1 MGESVLKKDRNLLQ
15 KWQERL
21 RKARQEYQSALDK
34 MDDCQAL
41 YMGTHKIDKT
51 RGTTAKV
58 KPKDATTVRNV
69 VAEIVEAEVSSDIPT
84 PKVTPQHPEDEQL
97 AKTIED
103 YLRDE
108 LDRLP
113 FERINDQDERTT
125 PVHGGDLFLVEWDN
139 EERTHTT
146 RGALSVS
153 LLHPKQFIPQP
164 GVYEIPDMDYF
175 FIQLAQTKD
184 YIKKKYGVDV
194 STESEEE
201 PDARGFD
208 TSTVDDMVTENIGYF
223 RNKDGGIGRVAW
235 CNDILLEYMDDYQA
249 RRIKHCTKCGAE
261 MNGDTCP
268 YCGSDKGEDQVE
280 DKFPRTDE
288 NGIPMVK
295 IVEDIQLDEMG
306 MPYVTRREETEM
318 LPYYK
323 PDVYPVVLRRNVSAF
338 GSLMGISDVEMIRDQ
353 QMALNKLTSEV
364 DIKLLAGGSYVILPK
379 GVQVKRTDEQFK
391 TFEISNPQE
400 KTMIDVITLQ
410 PDISKD
416 MAYMQYTYQAMREQI
431 GITDS
436 FQGRAD
442 TTATSGTA
450 KEFSAAQAAGR
461 LESKR
466 VMKNAAYAD
475 LFEVMFKFLL
485 AYSDEP
491 RPMTYKDTDG
501 TQSYGVF
508 DKMAFLK
515 FDEAGEPYW
524 DDEFLFSVDQTAP
537 LAGNREALWQ
547 EARANLEKGCFGNPT
562 EYQTLVMFWTIMEGL
577 HYPLATEIK
586 QQMQQRLQ
594 EQQMMQQQAMQM
606 QAMQQRQNSMLTGG
620 VPNGMPGM

>member
-1 MGESVLKKDRNLLQ
+1 MKKDEAILQ
-15 KWQERL
+15 KWQTRL
-21 RKARQEYQSALDK
+21 QKARQEYQHALDK
-34 MDDCQAL
+34 MDESEAL
-41 YMGTHKIDKT
+41 YRGTHKIDRT
-51 RGTTAKV
+51 RGSTSKNN
-58 KPKDATTVRNV
+58 PKEATTVRNV
-69 VAEIVEAEVSSDIPT
+69 VAEIIEAEVSSDIPT
-84 PKVTPQHPEDEQL
+84 PKVTPQHQEDEQL

-108 LDRLP
+108 IDRLP

-139 EERTHTT
+139 TAMTHTT

-153 LLHPKQFIPQP
+153 LLHPRQFIPQP

-184 YIKKKYGVDV
+184 CIKNKYGVDV
-194 STESEEE
+194 STESEEQ

-208 TSTVDDMVTENIGYF
+208 MPTVDDMVTENIGYF
-223 RNKDGGIGRVAW
+223 RNRDGGIGRVAW
-235 CNDILLEYMDDYQA
+235 CNDILLEYMEDYQA
-249 RRIKHCTKCGAE
+249 RRIKRCSKCGME
-261 MNGDTCP
+261 MQGDTCP
-268 YCGSDKGEDQVE
+268 YCGNAKSEDSVE
-280 DKFPRTDE
+280 NSFPRTDE
-288 NGIPMVK
+288 SGIPMTR
-295 IVEDIQLDEMG
+295 ITEEITLDEMG
-306 MPYVTRREETEM
+306 NPIVTQREEQEM
-318 LPYYK
+318 IPYYK
-323 PDVYPVVLRRNVSAF
+323 PDVYPVVLRRNVSCF
-338 GSLMGISDVEMIRDQ
+338 GSLMGVSDVEMIRDQ

-364 DIKLLAGGSYVILPK
+364 DIKLLAGGSYVVLPK

-391 TFEISNPQE
+391 VYEITSPEQ
-400 KTMIDVITLQ
+400 KAMLDVITLQ
-410 PDISKD
+410 PNISQD
-416 MAYMQYTYQAMREQI
+416 MSYMQYTYQAMREQI

-442 TTATSGTA
+442 RTATSGTA

-547 EARANLEKGCFGNPT
+547 EARGNLEKGCFGNPQD
-562 EYQTLVMFWTIMEGL
+562 YQTLVMFWTIMEGL

-586 QQMQQRLQ
+586 QQMQKRLE

-606 QAMQQRQNSMLTGG
+606 QAMQQLQQRGQM
-620 VPNGMPGM
+620 VNGMPGM

>member
-1 MGESVLKKDRNLLQ
+1 MKKDEAILQ
-15 KWQERL
+15 KWQTRL
-21 RKARQEYQSALDK
+21 QKARQEYQHALDK
-34 MDDCQAL
+34 MDESEAL
-41 YMGTHKIDKT
+41 YRGTHKIDRT
-51 RGTTAKV
+51 RGSTSKNE
-58 KPKDATTVRNV
+58 PKDATTVRNV
-69 VAEIVEAEVSSDIPT
+69 VAEIIEAEVSSDIPT
-84 PKVTPQHPEDEQL
+84 PKVTPQHQEDEQL

-108 LDRLP
+108 IDRLP

-139 EERTHTT
+139 TAMTHTT

-184 YIKKKYGVDV
+184 YIKNKYGVDV
-194 STESEEE
+194 STESEEQ

-208 TSTVDDMVTENIGYF
+208 KPTVDDLVTENIGYF
-223 RNKDGGIGRVAW
+223 KNKDGGIGRVAW
-235 CNDILLEYMDDYQA
+235 CNDILLEYMEDYQA
-249 RRIKHCTKCGAE
+249 RRIKRCSKCGME
-261 MNGDTCP
+261 MQGDTCP
-268 YCGSDKGEDQVE
+268 YCGNAKSEDSVE
-280 DKFPRTDE
+280 SAFPRTDE
-288 NGIPMVK
+288 SGIPMTRV
-295 IVEDIQLDEMG
+295 IEEITLDEMG
-306 MPYVTRREETEM
+306 NPIVTQREEQEM
-318 LPYYK
+318 IPYYK
-323 PDVYPVVLRRNVSAF
+323 PDVYPVVLRRNVSCF
-338 GSLMGISDVEMIRDQ
+338 GSLMGVSDVEMIRDQ

-364 DIKLLAGGSYVILPK
+364 DIKLLAGGSYVVLPK

-391 TFEISNPQE
+391 VYEITSPEQ
-400 KTMIDVITLQ
+400 KAMLDVITLQ
-410 PDISKD
+410 PNISQD
-416 MAYMQYTYQAMREQI
+416 MSYMQYTYQAMREQI

-442 TTATSGTA
+442 RTATSGTA

-491 RPMTYKDTDG
+491 RPMTFKDTDG
-501 TQSYGVF
+501 TPQYGTF
-508 DKMAFLK
+508 DKMQFLK
-515 FDEAGEPYW
+515 FDDAGEPYW

-547 EARANLEKGCFGNPT
+547 EARGNLEKGCFGNPQD
-562 EYQTLVMFWTIMEGL
+562 YQTLVMFWTIMEGL

-586 QQMQQRLQ
+586 QQMQRRLE

-606 QAMQQRQNSMLTGG
+606 QAMQQLQQRGQM
-620 VPNGMPGM
+620 VNGMPGM

>member
-1 MGESVLKKDRNLLQ
+1 MKKDEAILQ
-15 KWQERL
+15 KWQTRL
-21 RKARQEYQSALDK
+21 QKARQEYQHAFDK
-34 MDDCQAL
+34 MDESEAL
-41 YMGTHKIDKT
+41 YRGTHKIDRT
-51 RGTTAKV
+51 RGSTSKNE
-58 KPKDATTVRNV
+58 PKDATTVRNV
-69 VAEIVEAEVSSDIPT
+69 VAEIIEAEVSSDIPT
-84 PKVTPQHPEDEQL
+84 PKVTPQHQEDEQL

-108 LDRLP
+108 IDRLP

-139 EERTHTT
+139 TAMTHTT

-184 YIKKKYGVDV
+184 YIRNKYGVDV
-194 STESEEE
+194 STESEEQ

-208 TSTVDDMVTENIGYF
+208 MPTVDDLVTENIGYF
-223 RNKDGGIGRVAW
+223 KNKDGGIGRVAW
-235 CNDILLEYMDDYQA
+235 CNDILLEYMEDYQA
-249 RRIKHCTKCGAE
+249 RRIKRCSKCGME
-261 MNGDTCP
+261 MQGDTCP
-268 YCGSDKGEDQVE
+268 YCESTKSRDSVE
-280 DKFPRTDE
+280 DSFPRTDE
-288 NGIPMVK
+288 NGIPMTRITQEV
-295 IVEDIQLDEMG
+295 VLDEMG
-306 MPYVTRREETEM
+306 NPSVIEHTENEM
-318 LPYYK
+318 IPYYK
-323 PDVYPVVLRRNVSAF
+323 PDVYPVVLRRNVSCF
-338 GSLMGISDVEMIRDQ
+338 GSLMGVSDVEMIRDQ

-364 DIKLLAGGSYVILPK
+364 DIKLLAGGSYVVLPK

-391 TFEISNPQE
+391 VYEITSPEQ
-400 KTMIDVITLQ
+400 KAMLDVITLQ
-410 PDISKD
+410 PNISQD
-416 MAYMQYTYQAMREQI
+416 MSYMQYTYQAMREQI

-442 TTATSGTA
+442 RTATSGTA

-501 TQSYGVF
+501 TPQYGMF
-508 DKMAFLK
+508 DKMQFLK
-515 FDEAGEPYW
+515 FDDAGEPYW

-547 EARANLEKGCFGNPT
+547 EARGNLEKGCFGNPT
-562 EYQTLVMFWTIMEGL
+562 DYQTLVMFWTIMEGL

-586 QQMQQRLQ
+586 QQMQKRLE

-606 QAMQQRQNSMLTGG
+606 QAMQQLQQRGQM
-620 VPNGMPGM
+620 VNGMPGM

>member
-1 MGESVLKKDRNLLQ
+1 MKKDEAILQ
-15 KWQERL
+15 KWQTRL
-21 RKARQEYQSALDK
+21 QKARQEYQHALDK
-34 MDDCQAL
+34 MDESEAL
-41 YMGTHKIDKT
+41 YRGTHKIDRT
-51 RGTTAKV
+51 RGSTSKNN
-58 KPKDATTVRNV
+58 PKEATTVRNV
-69 VAEIVEAEVSSDIPT
+69 VAEIIEAEVSSDIPT
-84 PKVTPQHPEDEQL
+84 PKVTPQHQEDEQL

-108 LDRLP
+108 IDRLP

-139 EERTHTT
+139 TAMTHTT

-153 LLHPKQFIPQP
+153 LLHPRQFIPQP

-184 YIKKKYGVDV
+184 YIRNKYGVDV
-194 STESEEE
+194 STESEEQ

-208 TSTVDDMVTENIGYF
+208 KPTVDDLVTENIGYF
-223 RNKDGGIGRVAW
+223 KNKDGGIGRVAW
-235 CNDILLEYMDDYQA
+235 CNDILLEYMEDYQA
-249 RRIKHCTKCGAE
+249 RRIKRCSKCGME
-261 MNGDTCP
+261 MQGDTCP
-268 YCGSDKGEDQVE
+268 YCGNAKSEDSVE
-280 DKFPRTDE
+280 NSFPRTDE
-288 NGIPMVK
+288 SGIPMTRV
-295 IVEDIQLDEMG
+295 IEEITLDEMG
-306 MPYVTRREETEM
+306 NPIVTQREEQEM
-318 LPYYK
+318 IPYYK
-323 PDVYPVVLRRNVSAF
+323 PDVYPVVLRRNVSCF
-338 GSLMGISDVEMIRDQ
+338 GSLMGVSDVEMIRDQ

-364 DIKLLAGGSYVILPK
+364 DIKLLAGGSYVVLPK

-391 TFEISNPQE
+391 VYEITSPEQ
-400 KTMIDVITLQ
+400 KAMLDVITLQ
-410 PDISKD
+410 PNISQD
-416 MAYMQYTYQAMREQI
+416 MSYMQYTYQAMREQI

-442 TTATSGTA
+442 RTATSGTA

-491 RPMTYKDTDG
+491 RPMTFKDTDG
-501 TQSYGVF
+501 TPQYGMF
-508 DKMAFLK
+508 DKMQFLK

-547 EARANLEKGCFGNPT
+547 EARGNLEKGCFGNPQD
-562 EYQTLVMFWTIMEGL
+562 YQTLVMFWTIMEGL

-586 QQMQQRLQ
+586 QQMQRRLE

-606 QAMQQRQNSMLTGG
+606 QAMQQLQQRGQM
-620 VPNGMPGM
+620 VNGMPGM

>member
-1 MGESVLKKDRNLLQ
+1 MKKDEAILKKWQDRLQ
-15 KWQERL
+15 
-21 RKARQEYQSALDK
+21 KARQEYQHALDK
-34 MDDCQAL
+34 MDESERL
-41 YMGTHKIDKT
+41 YRGTHKID
-51 RGTTAKV
+51 RV
-58 KPKDATTVRNV
+58 KGGKLDPKDATTVRNV
-69 VAEIVEAEVSSDIPT
+69 VAEIIEAEVSSDIPT
-84 PKVTPQHPEDEQL
+84 PKVTPQHQEDEQL
-97 AKTIED
+97 AKIIED

-108 LDRLP
+108 IDRLP

-139 EERTHTT
+139 TAMTHTT

-194 STESEEE
+194 STESEEQ

-208 TSTVDDMVTENIGYF
+208 KPTVDDLVTENIGYF
-223 RNKDGGIGRVAW
+223 KNKNGGIGCVAW
-235 CNDILLEYMDDYQA
+235 CNDILLEYMEDYQA
-249 RRIKHCTKCGAE
+249 RRIKRCAKCGME
-261 MNGDTCP
+261 MQGDACA
-268 YCGSDKGEDQVE
+268 YCGSTKCEDSE
-280 DKFPRTDE
+280 EKSFPRTDE
-288 NGIPMVK
+288 SGIPMTR
-295 IVEDIQLDEMG
+295 IVEEIQLDEMG
-306 MPYVTRREETEM
+306 NPIVMQREEQEM
-318 LPYYK
+318 IPYYK
-323 PDVYPVVLRRNVSAF
+323 PDVYPVVLRRNVSCF

-364 DIKLLAGGSYVILPK
+364 DIKLLAGGSYVVLPK

-391 TFEISNPQE
+391 VLEVTDPQQ
-400 KTMIDVITLQ
+400 KTMVDVITLQ

-442 TTATSGTA
+442 RTATSGTA

-491 RPMTYKDTDG
+491 RPMTFKDTDG
-501 TQSYGVF
+501 TPQYGVF
-508 DKMAFLK
+508 DKMQFLK
-515 FDEAGEPYW
+515 FDDAGEPYW

-547 EARANLEKGCFGNPT
+547 EARGNLEKGCFGNPT
-562 EYQTLVMFWTIMEGL
+562 DYQTLVMFWTIMEGL

-586 QQMQQRLQ
+586 QQMQKRLE
-594 EQQMMQQQAMQM
+594 EQQMMQQQQM
-606 QAMQQRQNSMLTGG
+606 QQQMLGQIQQQAQQDAQRAVMQ
-620 VPNGMPGM
+620 NGMPGM

>member
-1 MGESVLKKDRNLLQ
+1 MKQNEAILQ
-15 KWQERL
+15 KWQTRL
-21 RKARQEYQSALDK
+21 QKARQEYQHALDK
-34 MDDCQAL
+34 MDESEAL
-41 YMGTHKIDKT
+41 YRGTHKIDRT
-51 RGTTAKV
+51 RGSTSKNE
-58 KPKDATTVRNV
+58 PKDATTVRNV
-69 VAEIVEAEVSSDIPT
+69 VAEIIEAEVSSDIPT
-84 PKVTPQHPEDEQL
+84 PKVTPQHQEDEQL

-108 LDRLP
+108 IDRLP

-139 EERTHTT
+139 TAMTHTT

-194 STESEEE
+194 STESEEQ

-208 TSTVDDMVTENIGYF
+208 MPTVDDLVTENIGYF
-223 RNKDGGIGRVAW
+223 KNKDGGIGRVAW
-235 CNDILLEYMDDYQA
+235 CNDILLEYMEDYQA
-249 RRIKHCTKCGAE
+249 RRIKRCSKCGME
-261 MNGDTCP
+261 MQGDTCP
-268 YCGSDKGEDQVE
+268 YCGNAKSEDSVE
-280 DKFPRTDE
+280 SAFPRTDE
-288 NGIPMVK
+288 SGIPMTR
-295 IVEDIQLDEMG
+295 ITEEITLDEMG
-306 MPYVTRREETEM
+306 NPIVTQREEQEM
-318 LPYYK
+318 IPYYK
-323 PDVYPVVLRRNVSAF
+323 PDVYPVVLRRNVSCF
-338 GSLMGISDVEMIRDQ
+338 GSLMGVSDVEMIRDQ

-364 DIKLLAGGSYVILPK
+364 DIKLLAGGSYVVLPK

-391 TFEISNPQE
+391 VYEITSPEQ
-400 KTMIDVITLQ
+400 KAMLDVITLQ
-410 PDISKD
+410 PNISQD
-416 MAYMQYTYQAMREQI
+416 MSYMQYTYQAMREQI

-442 TTATSGTA
+442 RTATSGTA

-491 RPMTYKDTDG
+491 RPMTFKDTDG
-501 TQSYGVF
+501 TPQYGTF
-508 DKMAFLK
+508 DKMQFLK
-515 FDEAGEPYW
+515 FDDAGEPYW

-547 EARANLEKGCFGNPT
+547 EARGNLEKGCFGNPQD
-562 EYQTLVMFWTIMEGL
+562 YQTLVMFWTIMEGL

-586 QQMQQRLQ
+586 QQMQKRLE

-606 QAMQQRQNSMLTGG
+606 QAMQQRGQM
-620 VPNGMPGM
+620 VNGMPGM

>member
-1 MGESVLKKDRNLLQ
+1 MKKDEAILQ
-15 KWQERL
+15 KWQTRL
-21 RKARQEYQSALDK
+21 QKARQEYQHALDK
-34 MDDCQAL
+34 MDESEAL
-41 YMGTHKIDKT
+41 YRGTHKIDRT
-51 RGTTAKV
+51 RGSTSKNN
-58 KPKDATTVRNV
+58 PKEATTVRNV
-69 VAEIVEAEVSSDIPT
+69 VAEIIEAEVSSDIPT
-84 PKVTPQHPEDEQL
+84 PKVTPQHQEDEQL

-108 LDRLP
+108 IDRLP

-139 EERTHTT
+139 TAMTHTT

-184 YIKKKYGVDV
+184 YIKSKYGVDV
-194 STESEEE
+194 STESEEQ

-208 TSTVDDMVTENIGYF
+208 MPTVDDLVTENIGYF
-223 RNKDGGIGRVAW
+223 KNKDGGIGRVAW
-235 CNDILLEYMDDYQA
+235 CNDILLEYMEDYQA
-249 RRIKHCTKCGAE
+249 RRIKRCTKCGAE
-261 MNGDTCP
+261 MQGDTCS
-268 YCGSDKGEDQVE
+268 YCGNAKSEDSVE
-280 DKFPRTDE
+280 STFPRTDE
-288 NGIPMVK
+288 NGIPMTRITQEV
-295 IVEDIQLDEMG
+295 VLDEMG
-306 MPYVTRREETEM
+306 NPSVIEHTENEM
-318 LPYYK
+318 IPYYK
-323 PDVYPVVLRRNVSAF
+323 PDVYPVVLRRNVSCF
-338 GSLMGISDVEMIRDQ
+338 GSLMGVSDVEMIRDQ

-364 DIKLLAGGSYVILPK
+364 DIKLLAGGSYVVLPK

-391 TFEISNPQE
+391 VYEITSPEQ
-400 KTMIDVITLQ
+400 KAMLDVITLQ
-410 PDISKD
+410 PNISQD
-416 MAYMQYTYQAMREQI
+416 MSYMQYTYQAMREQI

-442 TTATSGTA
+442 RTATSGTA

-491 RPMTYKDTDG
+491 RPMTFKDADG
-501 TQSYGVF
+501 TPQYGTF
-508 DKMAFLK
+508 DKMQFLK
-515 FDEAGEPYW
+515 FDDAGEPYW

-547 EARANLEKGCFGNPT
+547 EARGNLEKGCFGNPQD
-562 EYQTLVMFWTIMEGL
+562 YQTLVMFWTIMEGL

-586 QQMQQRLQ
+586 QQMQRRLE

-606 QAMQQRQNSMLTGG
+606 QAMQQLQQRGQM
-620 VPNGMPGM
+620 VNGMPGM

>member
-1 MGESVLKKDRNLLQ
+1 MKKDEAILQ
-15 KWQERL
+15 KWQTRL
-21 RKARQEYQSALDK
+21 QKARQEYQHALDK
-34 MDDCQAL
+34 MDESEAL
-41 YMGTHKIDKT
+41 YRGTHKIDRT
-51 RGTTAKV
+51 RGSTSKNE
-58 KPKDATTVRNV
+58 PKDATTVRNV
-69 VAEIVEAEVSSDIPT
+69 VAEIIEAEVSSDIPT
-84 PKVTPQHPEDEQL
+84 PKVTPQHQEDEQL

-108 LDRLP
+108 IDRLP

-139 EERTHTT
+139 TAMTHTT

-184 YIKKKYGVDV
+184 YIKNKYGVDV
-194 STESEEE
+194 STESEEQ

-208 TSTVDDMVTENIGYF
+208 KPTVDDLVTENIGYF

-235 CNDILLEYMDDYQA
+235 CNDILLEYMEDYQA
-249 RRIKHCTKCGAE
+249 RRIKRCNKCGME
-261 MNGDTCP
+261 MQGDTCP
-268 YCGSDKGEDQVE
+268 YCGNAKSEDSVE
-280 DKFPRTDE
+280 SAFPRTDE
-288 NGIPMVK
+288 SGIPMTR
-295 IVEDIQLDEMG
+295 ITEEITLDEMG
-306 MPYVTRREETEM
+306 NPIVTQREEQEM
-318 LPYYK
+318 IPYYK
-323 PDVYPVVLRRNVSAF
+323 PDVYPVVLRRNVSCF
-338 GSLMGISDVEMIRDQ
+338 GSLMGVSDVEMIRDQ

-364 DIKLLAGGSYVILPK
+364 DIKLLAGGSYVVLPK

-391 TFEISNPQE
+391 VYEITSPEQ
-400 KTMIDVITLQ
+400 KAMLDVITLQ
-410 PDISKD
+410 PNISQD
-416 MAYMQYTYQAMREQI
+416 MSYMQYTYQAMREQI

-442 TTATSGTA
+442 RTATSGTA

-491 RPMTYKDTDG
+491 RPMTFKDTDG
-501 TQSYGVF
+501 TPQYGTF
-508 DKMAFLK
+508 DKMQFLK
-515 FDEAGEPYW
+515 FDDAGEPYW

-547 EARANLEKGCFGNPT
+547 EARGNLEKGCFGNPT
-562 EYQTLVMFWTIMEGL
+562 DYQTLVMFWTIMEGL

-586 QQMQQRLQ
+586 QQMQKRLE

-606 QAMQQRQNSMLTGG
+606 QAMQQLQQRGQM
-620 VPNGMPGM
+620 VNGMPGM

>member
-1 MGESVLKKDRNLLQ
+1 MKKDEAILQ
-15 KWQERL
+15 KWQTRL
-21 RKARQEYQSALDK
+21 QKARQEYQHALDK
-34 MDDCQAL
+34 MDESEAL
-41 YMGTHKIDKT
+41 YRGTHKIDRVKGSKT
-51 RGTTAKV
+51 D
-58 KPKDATTVRNV
+58 PKDATTVRNV
-69 VAEIVEAEVSSDIPT
+69 VAEIIEAEVSSDIPT
-84 PKVTPQHPEDEQL
+84 PKVTPQHQEDEQL
-97 AKTIED
+97 AKIIED

-108 LDRLP
+108 IDRLP
-113 FERINDQDERTT
+113 FERINDKDERTT

-139 EERTHTT
+139 TAMTHTT

-184 YIKKKYGVDV
+184 YIKSKYGVDV

-208 TSTVDDMVTENIGYF
+208 MPTVDDLVTENIGYF
-223 RNKDGGIGRVAW
+223 KNRDGGIGRVSW
-235 CNDILLEYMDDYQA
+235 CNDILLEYMEDYQA
-249 RRIKHCTKCGAE
+249 RRIKRCTKCGAE
-261 MNGDTCP
+261 MQGDTCP
-268 YCGSDKGEDQVE
+268 YCGNTKSEDSVE
-280 DKFPRTDE
+280 STFPRTDE
-288 NGIPMVK
+288 SGIPMTRITQEV
-295 IVEDIQLDEMG
+295 VLDEMG
-306 MPYVTRREETEM
+306 NPSVIEHTETEM
-318 LPYYK
+318 IPYYK
-323 PDVYPVVLRRNVSAF
+323 PDVYPVVLRRNVSCF
-338 GSLMGISDVEMIRDQ
+338 GSLMGVSDVEMIRDQ

-364 DIKLLAGGSYVILPK
+364 DIKLLAGGSYVVLPK

-391 TFEISNPQE
+391 VLEVTDPQQ
-400 KTMIDVITLQ
+400 KTMVDVITLQ

-442 TTATSGTA
+442 RTATSGTA

-491 RPMTYKDTDG
+491 RPMTFKDTDG
-501 TQSYGVF
+501 TPQYGVF
-508 DKMAFLK
+508 DKMQFLK
-515 FDEAGEPYW
+515 FDDAGEPYW

-547 EARANLEKGCFGNPT
+547 EARGNLEKGCFGNPT
-562 EYQTLVMFWTIMEGL
+562 DYQTLVMFWTIMEGL

-586 QQMQQRLQ
+586 QQMQKRLE
-594 EQQMMQQQAMQM
+594 EQQMMQQQQM
-606 QAMQQRQNSMLTGG
+606 QQQMLGQIQQQAQQDAQRAVMQ
-620 VPNGMPGM
+620 NGMPGM

>member
-1 MGESVLKKDRNLLQ
+1 MKKDEAILKKWQDRLQ
-15 KWQERL
+15 
-21 RKARQEYQSALDK
+21 KARQEYQHALDK
-34 MDDCQAL
+34 MNESEAL
-41 YMGTHKIDKT
+41 YRGTHKIDRVKGSKT
-51 RGTTAKV
+51 D
-58 KPKDATTVRNV
+58 PKDATTVRNV
-69 VAEIVEAEVSSDIPT
+69 VAEIIEAEVSSDIPT
-84 PKVTPQHPEDEQL
+84 PKVTPQHQEDEQL
-97 AKTIED
+97 AKIIED

-139 EERTHTT
+139 TAMTHTT

-164 GVYEIPDMDYF
+164 GVYDIPDMDYF

-184 YIKKKYGVDV
+184 YIYKKYGKDV

-208 TSTVDDMVTENIGYF
+208 KPTVDDLVTENIGYF
-223 RNKDGGIGRVAW
+223 KNRDGGIGRVSW
-235 CNDILLEYMDDYQA
+235 CNDILLEYMEDYQA
-249 RRIKHCTKCGAE
+249 RRIKRCSKCGME
-261 MNGDTCP
+261 MQGDACA
-268 YCGSDKGEDQVE
+268 YCGSTKGEDSE
-280 DKFPRTDE
+280 EKSFPRTDE
-288 NGIPMVK
+288 NGIPVTR
-295 IVEDIQLDEMG
+295 IVEEIQLDEMG
-306 MPYVTRREETEM
+306 NPIVTQREEQEM
-318 LPYYK
+318 IPYYK

-364 DIKLLAGGSYVILPK
+364 DIKLLAGGSYVVLPK

-391 TFEISNPQE
+391 VLEVTDPQQ
-400 KTMIDVITLQ
+400 KTMVDVITLQ

-442 TTATSGTA
+442 RTATSGTA

-491 RPMTYKDTDG
+491 RPMTFKDTDG
-501 TQSYGVF
+501 TPQYGVF
-508 DKMAFLK
+508 DKMQFLK
-515 FDEAGEPYW
+515 FDDAGEPYW

-547 EARANLEKGCFGNPT
+547 EARGNLEKGCFGNPAD
-562 EYQTLVMFWTIMEGL
+562 YQTLVMFWTIMEGL

-586 QQMQQRLQ
+586 QQMQKRLE
-594 EQQMMQQQAMQM
+594 EQQMMQQQQM
-606 QAMQQRQNSMLTGG
+606 QQQAQQDAQRAVMQ
-620 VPNGMPGM
+620 NGMPGM

>member
-1 MGESVLKKDRNLLQ
+1 MKQDEARLQ
-15 KWQERL
+15 KWQTRL
-21 RKARQEYQSALDK
+21 QKARQEYQAALDK
-34 MDDCQAL
+34 MDESESL
-41 YMGTHKIDKT
+41 YRGTHKIDRVK
-51 RGTTAKV
+51 GSKV
-58 KPKDATTVRNV
+58 NPKDASTVRNV
-69 VAEIVEAEVSSDIPT
+69 VAEIIEAEVSSDIPT
-84 PKVTPQHPEDEQL
+84 PKVTAQYQEDEQL

-108 LDRLP
+108 IDRLP

-139 EERTHTT
+139 GAGTHTT
-146 RGALSVS
+146 KGELTVS

-175 FIQLAQTKD
+175 FIQLAQTKE
-184 YIKKKYGVDV
+184 YIKDKYGVDV

-208 TSTVDDMVTENIGYF
+208 MPTVDDLVTENIGYF
-223 RNKDGGIGRVAW
+223 KNKNGGIGRISW
-235 CNDILLEYMDDYQA
+235 CNDILLEYMEDYQA
-249 RRIKHCTKCGAE
+249 RRIKRCSKCGAE
-261 MNGDTCP
+261 MQGDTCQ
-268 YCGSDKGEDQVE
+268 YCGSTKAEDSVE
-280 DKFPRTDE
+280 NSFPQTDE
-288 NGIPMVK
+288 DGIPMTR
-295 IVEDIQLDEMG
+295 IVEDITLDEMG
-306 MPYVTRREETEM
+306 NPIVTQREENIM
-318 LPYYK
+318 IPYYK
-323 PDVYPVVLRRNVSAF
+323 PDVYPVVLRRNVSCF
-338 GSLMGISDVEMIRDQ
+338 GALMGISDVEMIRDQ

-364 DIKLLAGGSYVILPK
+364 DIKLLAGGSYVTLPR

-391 TFEISNPQE
+391 VFEINDPGQ
-400 KTMIDVITLQ
+400 KAMIDVITLQ

-416 MAYMQYTYQAMREQI
+416 LTYMQYTYQAMREQI

-501 TQSYGVF
+501 TPQYGMF
-508 DKMAFLK
+508 NKMDFLK
-515 FDEAGEPYW
+515 FDAAGEPYW

-547 EARANLEKGCFGNPT
+547 EARGNLEKGCFGNPQD
-562 EYQTLVMFWTIMEGL
+562 YQTLVMFWTIMEGL

-586 QQMQQRLQ
+586 QQMQKRLE

-606 QAMQQRQNSMLTGG
+606 QAMQQLQQRGQM
-620 VPNGMPGM
+620 VNGMPGM

>member
-1 MGESVLKKDRNLLQ
+1 MKKDEAILKKWQDRLQ
-15 KWQERL
+15 
-21 RKARQEYQSALDK
+21 KARQEYQHALDK
-34 MDDCQAL
+34 MDESEAL
-41 YMGTHKIDKT
+41 YRGTHKIDRT
-51 RGTTAKV
+51 RGSTSKNE
-58 KPKDATTVRNV
+58 PKDATTVRNV
-69 VAEIVEAEVSSDIPT
+69 VAEIIEAEVSSDIPT
-84 PKVTPQHPEDEQL
+84 PKVTPQHQEDEQL

-108 LDRLP
+108 IDRLP

-139 EERTHTT
+139 TAMTHTT

-175 FIQLAQTKD
+175 FVQLAQTKD

-194 STESEEE
+194 STESEEQ

-208 TSTVDDMVTENIGYF
+208 MPTVDDLVTENIGYF
-223 RNKDGGIGRVAW
+223 KNKDGGIGRVAW
-235 CNDILLEYMDDYQA
+235 CNDILLEYMEDYQA
-249 RRIKHCTKCGAE
+249 RRIKRCAKCGAE
-261 MNGDTCP
+261 MQGDTCS
-268 YCGSDKGEDQVE
+268 YCGNAKSEDSVE
-280 DKFPRTDE
+280 STFPRTDE
-288 NGIPMVK
+288 NGIPVTR
-295 IVEDIQLDEMG
+295 ITQEVVLDEMG
-306 MPYVTRREETEM
+306 NPSVIEHTENEM
-318 LPYYK
+318 IPYYK
-323 PDVYPVVLRRNVSAF
+323 PDVYPVVLRRNVSCF
-338 GSLMGISDVEMIRDQ
+338 GSLMGVSDVEMIRDQ
-353 QMALNKLTSEV
+353 QVALNKLTSEV
-364 DIKLLAGGSYVILPK
+364 DIKLLAGGSYVVLPK

-391 TFEISNPQE
+391 VYEITSPEQ
-400 KTMIDVITLQ
+400 KAMLDVITLQ
-410 PDISKD
+410 PNISQD
-416 MAYMQYTYQAMREQI
+416 MSYMQYTYQAMREQI

-442 TTATSGTA
+442 RTATSGTA

-491 RPMTYKDTDG
+491 RPMTFKDTDG
-501 TQSYGVF
+501 TPQYGMF
-508 DKMAFLK
+508 DKMQFLK

-547 EARANLEKGCFGNPT
+547 EARGNLEKGCFGNPQD
-562 EYQTLVMFWTIMEGL
+562 YQTLVMFWTIMEGL

-586 QQMQQRLQ
+586 QQMQRRLE

-606 QAMQQRQNSMLTGG
+606 QMQQRAMGG

>member
-1 MGESVLKKDRNLLQ
+1 MKKDEAILQ
-15 KWQERL
+15 KWQTRL
-21 RKARQEYQSALDK
+21 QKARQEYQHALDK
-34 MDDCQAL
+34 MDESEAL
-41 YMGTHKIDKT
+41 YRGTHKIDRT
-51 RGTTAKV
+51 RGSTSKNE
-58 KPKDATTVRNV
+58 PKDATTVRNV
-69 VAEIVEAEVSSDIPT
+69 VAEIIEAEVSSDIPT
-84 PKVTPQHPEDEQL
+84 PKVTPQHQEDEQL

-108 LDRLP
+108 IDRLP

-139 EERTHTT
+139 TAMTHTT

-175 FIQLAQTKD
+175 FVQLAQTKD

-194 STESEEE
+194 STESEEQ

-208 TSTVDDMVTENIGYF
+208 MPTVDDLVTENIGYF
-223 RNKDGGIGRVAW
+223 KNKDGGIGRVAW
-235 CNDILLEYMDDYQA
+235 CNDILLEYMEDYQA
-249 RRIKHCTKCGAE
+249 RRIKRCAKCGAE
-261 MNGDTCP
+261 MQGDTCS
-268 YCGSDKGEDQVE
+268 YCGNAKSEDSVE
-280 DKFPRTDE
+280 STFPRTDE
-288 NGIPMVK
+288 NGIPVTR
-295 IVEDIQLDEMG
+295 ITQEVVLDEMG
-306 MPYVTRREETEM
+306 NPSVIEHTENEM
-318 LPYYK
+318 IPYYK
-323 PDVYPVVLRRNVSAF
+323 PDVYPVVLRRNVSCF
-338 GSLMGISDVEMIRDQ
+338 GSLMGVSDVEMIRDQ
-353 QMALNKLTSEV
+353 QVALNKLTSEV
-364 DIKLLAGGSYVILPK
+364 DIKLLAGGSYVVLPK

-391 TFEISNPQE
+391 VYEITSPEQ
-400 KTMIDVITLQ
+400 KAMLDVITLQ
-410 PDISKD
+410 PNISQD
-416 MAYMQYTYQAMREQI
+416 MSYMQYTYQAMREQI

-442 TTATSGTA
+442 RTATSGTA

-491 RPMTYKDTDG
+491 RPMTFKDTDG
-501 TQSYGVF
+501 TPQYGMF
-508 DKMAFLK
+508 DKMQFLK

-547 EARANLEKGCFGNPT
+547 EARGNLEKGCFGNPQD
-562 EYQTLVMFWTIMEGL
+562 YQTLVMFWTIMEGL

-586 QQMQQRLQ
+586 QQMQRRLE

-606 QAMQQRQNSMLTGG
+606 QMQQRAMGG

>member
-1 MGESVLKKDRNLLQ
+1 MKKDEAILQ
-15 KWQERL
+15 KWQTRL
-21 RKARQEYQSALDK
+21 QKARQEYQHALDK
-34 MDDCQAL
+34 MDESEAL
-41 YMGTHKIDKT
+41 YRGTHKIDRT
-51 RGTTAKV
+51 RGSTSKNN
-58 KPKDATTVRNV
+58 PKEATTVRNV
-69 VAEIVEAEVSSDIPT
+69 VAEIIEAEVSSDIPT
-84 PKVTPQHPEDEQL
+84 PKVTPQHQEDEQL

-108 LDRLP
+108 IDRLP

-139 EERTHTT
+139 TAMTHTT

-194 STESEEE
+194 STESEEQ

-208 TSTVDDMVTENIGYF
+208 KPTVDDLVTENIGYF

-235 CNDILLEYMDDYQA
+235 CNDILLEYMEDYQA
-249 RRIKHCTKCGAE
+249 RRIKRCSKCGME
-261 MNGDTCP
+261 MQGDTCP
-268 YCGSDKGEDQVE
+268 YCGNAKSEDSVE
-280 DKFPRTDE
+280 SAFPRTDE
-288 NGIPMVK
+288 SGIPMTRV
-295 IVEDIQLDEMG
+295 IEEITLDEMG
-306 MPYVTRREETEM
+306 NPIVTQREEQEM
-318 LPYYK
+318 IPYYK
-323 PDVYPVVLRRNVSAF
+323 PDVYPVVLRRNVSCF
-338 GSLMGISDVEMIRDQ
+338 GSLMGVSDVEMIRDQ

-364 DIKLLAGGSYVILPK
+364 DIKLLAGGSYVVLPK

-391 TFEISNPQE
+391 VYEITSPEQ
-400 KTMIDVITLQ
+400 KAMLDVITLQ
-410 PDISKD
+410 PNISQD
-416 MAYMQYTYQAMREQI
+416 MSYMQYTYQAMREQI

-442 TTATSGTA
+442 RTATSGTA

-491 RPMTYKDTDG
+491 RPMTFKDTDG
-501 TQSYGVF
+501 TPQYGMF
-508 DKMAFLK
+508 DKMQFLK
-515 FDEAGEPYW
+515 FDDAGEPYW

-547 EARANLEKGCFGNPT
+547 EARGNLEKGCFGNPQD
-562 EYQTLVMFWTIMEGL
+562 YQTLVMFWTIMEGL

-586 QQMQQRLQ
+586 QQMQKRLE

-606 QAMQQRQNSMLTGG
+606 QAMQQLQQRGQM
-620 VPNGMPGM
+620 VNGMPGM

>member
-1 MGESVLKKDRNLLQ
+1 MKKDEAILQ
-15 KWQERL
+15 KWQTRL
-21 RKARQEYQSALDK
+21 QKARQEYQHALDK
-34 MDDCQAL
+34 MDESEAL
-41 YMGTHKIDKT
+41 YRGTHKIDRT
-51 RGTTAKV
+51 RGSTSKNE
-58 KPKDATTVRNV
+58 PKDATTVRNV
-69 VAEIVEAEVSSDIPT
+69 VAEIIEAEVSSDIPT
-84 PKVTPQHPEDEQL
+84 PKVTPQHQEDEQL

-108 LDRLP
+108 IDRLP

-139 EERTHTT
+139 TAMTHTT

-184 YIKKKYGVDV
+184 YIKSKYGVDV
-194 STESEEE
+194 STESEEQ

-208 TSTVDDMVTENIGYF
+208 MPTVDDLVTENIGYF
-223 RNKDGGIGRVAW
+223 KNKDGGIGRVAW
-235 CNDILLEYMDDYQA
+235 CNDILLEYMEDYQA
-249 RRIKHCTKCGAE
+249 RRIKRCSKCGME
-261 MNGDTCP
+261 MQGDTCP
-268 YCGSDKGEDQVE
+268 YCESTKSRDSVE
-280 DKFPRTDE
+280 SEFPRTDE
-288 NGIPMVK
+288 NGIPMTRITQEV
-295 IVEDIQLDEMG
+295 VLDEMG
-306 MPYVTRREETEM
+306 NPSVIEHTENEM
-318 LPYYK
+318 IPYYK
-323 PDVYPVVLRRNVSAF
+323 PDVYPVVLRRNVSCF

-364 DIKLLAGGSYVILPK
+364 DIKLLAGGSYVVLPK

-391 TFEISNPQE
+391 VYEITSPEQ
-400 KTMIDVITLQ
+400 KAMLDVITLQ
-410 PDISKD
+410 PNISQD
-416 MAYMQYTYQAMREQI
+416 MSYMQYTYQAMREQI

-442 TTATSGTA
+442 RTATSGTA

-491 RPMTYKDTDG
+491 RPMTFKDTDG
-501 TQSYGVF
+501 TPQYGVF
-508 DKMAFLK
+508 DKMQFLK
-515 FDEAGEPYW
+515 FDDAGEPYW

-547 EARANLEKGCFGNPT
+547 EARGNLEKGCFGNPQD
-562 EYQTLVMFWTIMEGL
+562 YQTLVMFWTIMEGL

-586 QQMQQRLQ
+586 QQMQKRLE

-606 QAMQQRQNSMLTGG
+606 QAMQQRAMGG